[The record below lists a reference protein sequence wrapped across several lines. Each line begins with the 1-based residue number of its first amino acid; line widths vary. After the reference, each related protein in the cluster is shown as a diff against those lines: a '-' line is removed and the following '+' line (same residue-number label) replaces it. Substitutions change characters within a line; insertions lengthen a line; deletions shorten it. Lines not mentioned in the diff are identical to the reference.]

1 MKLRQLQCL
10 CAVVDAGFNISR
22 AAMVLHA
29 TQPAVAKQLRLL
41 EEELGAE
48 LFVRQSTRPVGLTE
62 AGAHTEMWAR
72 RALQC
77 TENIRAGVRENQGEA
92 GGSIQ
97 LATSHAHAKYVL
109 LPAIA
114 AFNRRYPKVRIQVLQ
129 GQPPHV
135 AELVHEGKVMLGVTH
150 QPPELPQDVI
160 AVPFMTSHR
169 TVVAPPDHEV
179 LKEPVLTLEVLARYP
194 IIIQRSVRPQGPR
207 IIQTFRAAGLDVQP
221 AVESLDVDIVKSY
234 AAAGLGV
241 GIIPAFSFS
250 PQADQGLRARDASH
264 LFDDTVSVLLVR
276 RNTLL
281 QKYVYA
287 MLEQVDPGLE
297 RRRLEALIFEPL
309 EGGSR

>member
-22 AAMVLHA
+22 AATVLHA

-48 LFVRQSTRPVGLTE
+48 LFVRQSTRPVRLTE
-62 AGAHTEMWAR
+62 AGAHTEVWAR
-72 RALQC
+72 RAMQC
-77 TENIRAGVRENQGEA
+77 TENIRAGVRENQGES

-129 GQPPHV
+129 GQPHQV

-150 QPPELPQDVI
+150 LPPELPNDLV
-160 AVPFMTSHR
+160 AVPFMSSQR
-169 TVVAPPDHEV
+169 VVVAPPGHQVFE
-179 LKEPVLTLEVLARYP
+179 EPTLTLESLARYP
-194 IIIQRSVRPQGPR
+194 IIVQRSVRPQGAR
-207 IIQTFRAAGLDVQP
+207 IIQRFRAAGLEVRP

-241 GIIPAFSFS
+241 GIIPSFGFV
-250 PQADQGLRARDASH
+250 PELDQGLRARDAGH
-264 LFDDTVSVLLVR
+264 LFEGTVSVLLVR

-287 MLEQVDPGLE
+287 MLELVDPGLE

-309 EGGSR
+309 